1 MSIVDACW
9 HELPAKHHSL
19 FEIVRDAGKS
29 LNQPVFVVGGYVRD
43 ALMPGRQSPLT
54 EDIDFVTLGPG
65 DKLAEEVANRLQL
78 PPSSL
83 SIFKNFGTAHLH
95 SEGMDLEF
103 VGARKESYQRN
114 SRKPIVETGTLE
126 EDQERRDL
134 TINAMSFSLNEEDY
148 GALRDPFEG
157 LSDLQNG
164 IIRTP
169 IDPQKTFDDDP
180 LRMMRAIRFAVR
192 FGFEIEEDTYQ
203 GIVDRHER
211 LGIISAERIA
221 EELNK
226 MILSDKPSYAFSL
239 LFETGLLN
247 IFFPEMVALQGVKE
261 VNGIRHKDNFWHT
274 LEVLDN
280 VAEMSNDLWL
290 RWAAIMHDIAKPP
303 TQRFVQGVGWTF
315 HGHEALGAKW
325 VPKIFRR
332 LSLPLDSR
340 MKSVQTLVRL
350 HLRPIALADEGVTDS
365 AVRRLI
371 YEAGDDLED
380 LMKLCRADVT
390 SKNDAKVKQYLA
402 NFDLVDQKI
411 VEVEQ
416 KDRVRNWKNP
426 VTGEM
431 IMEACGVPAGPII
444 GQLKEAVKEAIMD
457 GVIENDP
464 EQAKAFMIEEAK
476 RRGVLS

>member
-1 MSIVDACW
+1 MTIIDACW
-9 HELPAKHHSL
+9 RDLPAKHHSL
-19 FEIVRDAGKS
+19 FEIVREAGKA

-65 DKLAEEVANRLQL
+65 DKLAQEVAKRLNL

-95 SEGMDLEF
+95 TEGMDLEF
-103 VGARKESYQRN
+103 VGARKESYQRH
-114 SRKPIVETGTLE
+114 SRKPVVETGTLE

-148 GALRDPFEG
+148 GALRDPFHG
-157 LSDLQNG
+157 LEDLQNG

-192 FGFEIEEDTYQ
+192 FGFEIEESTYQ

-226 MILSDKPSYAFSL
+226 MIMSDKPSYAFAL

-280 VAEMSNDLWL
+280 VAELSDDLWL

-325 VPKIFRR
+325 VPKLFRR
-332 LSLPLDSR
+332 LSLPLDGR

-371 YEAGDDLED
+371 YEAGDDLEH
-380 LMKLCRADVT
+380 LMLLCRADVT

-402 NFDLVDQKI
+402 NFDQVDKKI

-431 IMEACGVPAGPII
+431 IMEACGVPAGPVV
-444 GQLKEAVKEAIMD
+444 GELKEAVKEAIMD

-464 EQAKAFMIEEAK
+464 EQAKAFMMEEAK
-476 RRGVLS
+476 RRGVC

>member
-1 MSIVDACW
+1 MSIIDACW
-9 HELPAKHHSL
+9 RDLPAKHHSL
-19 FEIVRDAGKS
+19 FEIVREAGKA

-65 DKLAEEVANRLQL
+65 DKLAQEVAKRLNL
-78 PPSSL
+78 PASSL

-95 SEGMDLEF
+95 TEGMDLEF
-103 VGARKESYQRN
+103 VGARKESYQRH
-114 SRKPIVETGTLE
+114 SRKPVVETGTLE

-148 GALRDPFEG
+148 GALRDPFHG
-157 LSDLQNG
+157 LEDLQNG

-192 FGFEIEEDTYQ
+192 FGFEIEESTYQ

-226 MILSDKPSYAFSL
+226 MILSDKPSYAFAL
-239 LFETGLLN
+239 LVETGLLS
-247 IFFPEMVALQGVKE
+247 IFFPEMVALQGGKE

-280 VAEMSNDLWL
+280 VAELSDDLWL

-325 VPKIFRR
+325 VPKLFRR
-332 LSLPLDSR
+332 LSLPLDGR

-371 YEAGDDLED
+371 YEAGDDLEH
-380 LMKLCRADVT
+380 LMLLCRADVT
-390 SKNDAKVKQYLA
+390 SKNDTKVKQYLA
-402 NFDLVDQKI
+402 NFDQVDKKI

-431 IMEACGVPAGPII
+431 IMEACGVPAGPVV
-444 GQLKEAVKEAIMD
+444 GELKEAVKEAIMD

-464 EQAKAFMIEEAK
+464 EQAKVFMMEEAK
-476 RRGVLS
+476 RRGVC

>member
-1 MSIVDACW
+1 MSIIDACW
-9 HELPAKHHSL
+9 RDLPAKHHSL
-19 FEIVRDAGKS
+19 FEIVRGAGKA

-65 DKLAEEVANRLQL
+65 DKLAQEVAKRLDL
-78 PPSSL
+78 PSSSL

-95 SEGMDLEF
+95 TEGMDLEF
-103 VGARKESYQRN
+103 VGARKESYQRH
-114 SRKPIVETGTLE
+114 SRKPVVETGTLE

-148 GALRDPFEG
+148 GALRDPFDG
-157 LSDLQNG
+157 LEDLQNG

-192 FGFEIEEDTYQ
+192 FGFEIEESTYQ

-226 MILSDKPSYAFSL
+226 MILSDKPSYAFAL

-280 VAEMSNDLWL
+280 VAELSEDLWL

-325 VPKIFRR
+325 VPKLFRR
-332 LSLPLDSR
+332 LSLPLDQR

-371 YEAGDDLED
+371 FEAGDDLED
-380 LMKLCRADVT
+380 LMLLCRADVT

-402 NFDLVDQKI
+402 NFDQVDKKI

-431 IMEACGVPAGPII
+431 IMEACGVPAGPVV

-464 EQAKAFMIEEAK
+464 EQAKAFMMEEAK
-476 RRGVLS
+476 RRGVC

>member
-1 MSIVDACW
+1 MSIIDACW
-9 HELPAKHHSL
+9 RDLPAKHHSL
-19 FEIVRDAGKS
+19 FEIVREAGKA

-65 DKLAEEVANRLQL
+65 DKLAQEVAKRLNL
-78 PPSSL
+78 PASSL

-95 SEGMDLEF
+95 TEGMDLEF
-103 VGARKESYQRN
+103 VGARKESYQRH
-114 SRKPIVETGTLE
+114 SRKPVVEAGTLE

-148 GALRDPFEG
+148 GALRDPFHG
-157 LSDLQNG
+157 LEDLQNG

-192 FGFEIEEDTYQ
+192 FGFEIEESTYQ

-226 MILSDKPSYAFSL
+226 MILSDKPSYAFAL
-239 LFETGLLN
+239 LVETGLLS

-280 VAEMSNDLWL
+280 VAELSDDLWL

-325 VPKIFRR
+325 VPKLFRR
-332 LSLPLDSR
+332 LSLPLDGR

-371 YEAGDDLED
+371 YEAGDDLEH
-380 LMKLCRADVT
+380 LMLLCRADVT
-390 SKNDAKVKQYLA
+390 SKNDTKVKQYLA
-402 NFDLVDQKI
+402 NFDQVDKKI

-431 IMEACGVPAGPII
+431 IMEACGVPAGPVV
-444 GQLKEAVKEAIMD
+444 GELKEAVKEAIMD

-464 EQAKAFMIEEAK
+464 EQAKVFMMEEAK
-476 RRGVLS
+476 RRGVC

>member
-1 MSIVDACW
+1 MSIIDACW
-9 HELPAKHHSL
+9 RDLPAKHHSL
-19 FEIVRDAGKS
+19 FEIVREAGKA

-65 DKLAEEVANRLQL
+65 DKLAQEVAKRLNL
-78 PPSSL
+78 PASSL

-95 SEGMDLEF
+95 TEGMDLEF
-103 VGARKESYQRN
+103 VGARKESYQHH
-114 SRKPIVETGTLE
+114 SRKPVVETGTLE

-148 GALRDPFEG
+148 GALRDPFHG
-157 LSDLQNG
+157 LEDLQNG

-192 FGFEIEEDTYQ
+192 FGFEIEESTYQ

-226 MILSDKPSYAFSL
+226 MILSDKPSYAFAL
-239 LFETGLLN
+239 LVETGLLS

-280 VAEMSNDLWL
+280 VAELSDDLWL

-325 VPKIFRR
+325 VPKLFRR
-332 LSLPLDSR
+332 LSLPLDGR

-371 YEAGDDLED
+371 YEAGDDLEH
-380 LMKLCRADVT
+380 LMLLCRADVT
-390 SKNDAKVKQYLA
+390 SKNDTKVKQYLA
-402 NFDLVDQKI
+402 NFDQVDKKI

-431 IMEACGVPAGPII
+431 IMEACGVPAGPVV
-444 GQLKEAVKEAIMD
+444 GELKEAVKEAIMD

-464 EQAKAFMIEEAK
+464 EQAKVFMMEEAK
-476 RRGVLS
+476 RRGVC

>member
-78 PPSSL
+78 PASSL

-95 SEGMDLEF
+95 TEGMDLEF

-148 GALRDPFEG
+148 GVLRDPFGG

-192 FGFEIEEDTYQ
+192 FGFEIEEATYQ

-247 IFFPEMVALQGVKE
+247 IFFPEMVALHGVKE

-280 VAEMSNDLWL
+280 VAEMSSDLWL

-371 YEAGDDLED
+371 FEAGDDLEG
-380 LMKLCRADVT
+380 LMRLCRADVT

-402 NFDLVDQKI
+402 NFDLVDKKI
-411 VEVEQ
+411 VEVEK

-457 GVIENDP
+457 GVIENDL
-464 EQAKAFMIEEAK
+464 EQARAFMIEEAK

>member
-78 PPSSL
+78 PPSAL

-95 SEGMDLEF
+95 TAGMDLEF

-148 GALRDPFEG
+148 GALRDPFDG

-192 FGFEIEEDTYQ
+192 FGFEIEEATYQ

-239 LFETGLLN
+239 LFETGLLT
-247 IFFPEMVALQGVKE
+247 IFFPEMVALHGVKE

-371 YEAGDDLED
+371 FEAGDDLEG

-402 NFDLVDQKI
+402 NFDLVDKKI

-457 GVIENDP
+457 GVIENDL